1 MYVYKN
7 FYLMTNKR
15 RFILTTVSLSL
26 GMIAAVFIFL
36 ARRGKF
42 DNQTWLFFGTV
53 MGYSILI
60 VAGIGWYLQRKSNK
74 KNQ

>member
-7 FYLMTNKR
+7 FILMTNKR
-15 RFILTTVSLSL
+15 RYTLTAVSLSIGL
-26 GMIAAVFIFL
+26 LAAIAIFYS
-36 ARRGKF
+36 RRGTF

>member
-1 MYVYKN
+1 
-7 FYLMTNKR
+7 MTNKR
-15 RFILTTVSLSL
+15 RLTLTIISLTI
-26 GMIAAVFIFL
+26 GMVAAVFIFY
-36 ARRGKF
+36 AKRGKF

>member
-1 MYVYKN
+1 
-7 FYLMTNKR
+7 MTDKR
-15 RFILTTVSLSL
+15 RYTLTAISLTIGLAMSVL
-26 GMIAAVFIFL
+26 IFYIK
-36 ARRGKF
+36 RGTF

-60 VAGIGWYLQRKSNK
+60 VFGIGWFLQRRSKK

>member
-1 MYVYKN
+1 
-7 FYLMTNKR
+7 MTNKR
-15 RFILTTVSLSL
+15 RYTLTAFSL
-26 GMIAAVFIFL
+26 GIGMLAAVGIFY
-36 ARRGKF
+36 AKRGKF

-53 MGYSILI
+53 MGYSVLI

>member
-1 MYVYKN
+1 M
-7 FYLMTNKR
+7 LAA
-15 RFILTTVSLSL
+15 I
-26 GMIAAVFIFL
+26 AVFS
-36 ARRGKF
+36 AKRGKF

-53 MGYSILI
+53 MGYSVLI

>member
-1 MYVYKN
+1 
-7 FYLMTNKR
+7 MTNKR
-15 RFILTTVSLSL
+15 RFTLTAISLTL
-26 GMIAAVFIFL
+26 GMLAAIAVFS
-36 ARRGKF
+36 AKREKF

-53 MGYSILI
+53 MGYSVLI

>member
-7 FYLMTNKR
+7 FILMTNKR
-15 RFILTTVSLSL
+15 RYTLTAISL
-26 GMIAAVFIFL
+26 GIGMVAAIGIFYMK
-36 ARRGKF
+36 RGTF

>member
-1 MYVYKN
+1 
-7 FYLMTNKR
+7 MTNRR
-15 RFILTTVSLSL
+15 RFTLTAISLTI
-26 GMIAAVFIFL
+26 GMFDDVFIFY
-36 ARRGKF
+36 AKRGTF

>member
-1 MYVYKN
+1 
-7 FYLMTNKR
+7 MTNKR
-15 RFILTTVSLSL
+15 RYVLTAVSLSIGL
-26 GMIAAVFIFL
+26 ILSLVIFYIK
-36 ARRGKF
+36 RGKF

-60 VAGIGWYLQRKSNK
+60 VLGIGWYLQRKSKK